1 MQETADF
8 MSAECQA
15 RSGQPLGLPQGP
27 TDQITGRPS
36 TAAKPRGYHMVID
49 LNSDMGESY
58 GIYTIGADDEVLRWV
73 TSANVACGWHGG
85 DPHVM
90 RRTVQR
96 AKELGVRVG
105 AHPSYP
111 DLLGFGR
118 RVMQI
123 TRQEARD
130 YVLYQI
136 GALRGFAEAL
146 GVTLQHVKPHGAFY
160 NAAVKDRE
168 LSLGIA
174 EGVADAGGELIL
186 VGLPGSDLVR
196 AGKEV
201 GLRVAR
207 EAFGDRAY
215 NEDGT
220 LVSRKIAGS
229 LITDPEAV
237 AERVLALT
245 RGTAQTIT
253 GKEIRL
259 EAETICL
266 HGDTPGAG
274 VIARRVRERLEAAGI
289 KPTPMGEFVR

>member
-1 MQETADF
+1 M
-8 MSAECQA
+8 M
-15 RSGQPLGLPQGP
+15 L
-27 TDQITGRPS
+27 
-36 TAAKPRGYHMVID
+36 D
-49 LNSDMGESY
+49 LNSDMGESF
-58 GIYTIGADDEVLRWV
+58 GAYTIGADEEVLRWV

-90 RRTVQR
+90 RRTIQR
-96 AKELGVRVG
+96 AKELGVQVG

-111 DLLGFGR
+111 DRLGFGR

-123 TRQEARD
+123 TREEARD

-136 GALRGFAEAL
+136 GALRAFAEAL
-146 GVTLQHVKPHGAFY
+146 GVRLQHVKPHGAIY
-160 NAAVKDRE
+160 NAAVRDRE

-174 EGVADAGGELIL
+174 EGVADAGGDLIL
-186 VGLPGSDLVR
+186 VGLPGSELVK
-196 AGKEV
+196 AGKAI

-229 LITDPEAV
+229 LITDPDAV
-237 AERVLALT
+237 AERILGFT
-245 RGTAQTIT
+245 RGTVKAIT
-253 GKEIRL
+253 GKEIRI
-259 EAETICL
+259 EADTVCL

-274 VIARRVRERLEAAGI
+274 TIARRVRERLEDAGI
-289 KPTPMGEFVR
+289 TPRAMGEFVSTIPEE

>member
-1 MQETADF
+1 M
-8 MSAECQA
+8 M
-15 RSGQPLGLPQGP
+15 
-27 TDQITGRPS
+27 
-36 TAAKPRGYHMVID
+36 ID

-58 GIYTIGADDEVLRWV
+58 GAYTIGADEEILRWV

-85 DPHVM
+85 DPSVM
-90 RRTVQR
+90 RRTVER
-96 AKELGVRVG
+96 AKSLGVAVG

-130 YVLYQI
+130 YMLYQI
-136 GALRGFAEAL
+136 GALRAFAEAL
-146 GVTLQHVKPHGAFY
+146 GVRLQHVKPHGAIY

-174 EGVADAGGELIL
+174 EGAADAGGNLIL
-186 VGLPGSDLVR
+186 VGLPGSEILR
-196 AGKEV
+196 AGREV

-220 LVSRKIAGS
+220 LVSRKLPGS
-229 LITDPEAV
+229 LITDPGAV
-237 AERVLALT
+237 AERVLGFT
-245 RGTAQTIT
+245 RGVVTAIT
-253 GKEIRL
+253 GKEIRI
-259 EAETICL
+259 EADTVCL

-274 VIARRVRERLEAAGI
+274 AIARRVRERLEAAGV
-289 KPTPMGEFVR
+289 KPRPMGEFIR

>member
-1 MQETADF
+1 M
-8 MSAECQA
+8 
-15 RSGQPLGLPQGP
+15 
-27 TDQITGRPS
+27 
-36 TAAKPRGYHMVID
+36 YID

-58 GIYTIGADDEVLRWV
+58 GAYTIGADDEVLHFV

-85 DPHVM
+85 DPSVM
-90 RRTVQR
+90 RRTIQR

-123 TRQEARD
+123 TREEARD

-136 GALRGFAEAL
+136 GALRAFAEAL
-146 GVTLQHVKPHGAFY
+146 GAQLQHVKPHGAIY

-174 EGVADAGGELIL
+174 EGVADAGGDLIL
-186 VGLPGSDLVR
+186 VGLPGSALLN
-196 AGKEV
+196 AGQEA

-229 LITDPEAV
+229 LITDPDTV
-237 AERVLALT
+237 AERVLGFT
-245 RGTAQTIT
+245 RGTVKAIT
-253 GKEIRL
+253 GREIRV

-266 HGDTPGAG
+266 HGDTPGAAA
-274 VIARRVRERLEAAGI
+274 IARRVRERLEAAGI
-289 KPTPMGEFVR
+289 APRPLAEFVR

>member
-1 MQETADF
+1 M
-8 MSAECQA
+8 
-15 RSGQPLGLPQGP
+15 
-27 TDQITGRPS
+27 
-36 TAAKPRGYHMVID
+36 HID

-58 GIYTIGADDEVLRWV
+58 GAYTIGADDEVLRWV

-85 DPHVM
+85 DPSVM
-90 RRTVQR
+90 RRTIQR
-96 AKELGVRVG
+96 AKELGVGVG

-130 YVLYQI
+130 YILYQI
-136 GALRGFAEAL
+136 GALRAFAEAL
-146 GVTLQHVKPHGAFY
+146 GVKLQHVKPHGAIY
-160 NAAVKDRE
+160 NVAVTDRE

-174 EGVADAGGELIL
+174 DGVADAGGDLIL
-186 VGLPGSDLVR
+186 VGLPGSELLK
-196 AGKEV
+196 AGREV

-229 LITDPEAV
+229 LLTDPDAV
-237 AERVLALT
+237 AERVL
-245 RGTAQTIT
+245 GFAQGKVKAIS
-253 GKEIRL
+253 GKEIRI
-259 EAETICL
+259 EADTICL

-274 VIARRVRERLEAAGI
+274 GIARRVRERLEAAGI
-289 KPTPMGEFVR
+289 TLKPLGDFVR

>member
-1 MQETADF
+1 M
-8 MSAECQA
+8 
-15 RSGQPLGLPQGP
+15 
-27 TDQITGRPS
+27 ITGD
-36 TAAKPRGYHMVID
+36 AMQID

-58 GIYTIGADDEVLRWV
+58 GVYSIGADEEILRWV

-85 DPHVM
+85 DPTVM

-123 TRQEARD
+123 SRQEARD
-130 YVLYQI
+130 YMLYQI
-136 GALRGFAEAL
+136 GALRAFADAL
-146 GVTLQHVKPHGAFY
+146 GVRLQHVKPHGAIY
-160 NAAVKDRE
+160 NAAAKDRD

-174 EGVADAGGELIL
+174 EGVADAGGDLIL
-186 VGLPGSDLVR
+186 VGLPGSEIVK
-196 AGKEV
+196 AGREV
-201 GLRVAR
+201 GLPVAR

-215 NEDGT
+215 NEDGS

-229 LITDPEAV
+229 LITDPDAV
-237 AERVLALT
+237 AERVLGFV
-245 RGTAQTIT
+245 RGSVTAIT
-253 GKEIRL
+253 GKGIRI
-259 EAETICL
+259 EADTICL

-274 VIARRVRERLEAAGI
+274 AIARRVRLRLEAEGVKLA
-289 KPTPMGEFVR
+289 PMGEWVAR